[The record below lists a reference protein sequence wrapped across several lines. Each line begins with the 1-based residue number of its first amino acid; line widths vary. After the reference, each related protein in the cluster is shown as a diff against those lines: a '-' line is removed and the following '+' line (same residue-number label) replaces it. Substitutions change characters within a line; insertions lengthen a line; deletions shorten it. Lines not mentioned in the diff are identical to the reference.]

1 MEQFH
6 FQREG
11 SMSDEGTS
19 RYGGK
24 PRIKIATIISDQSA
38 IKEPF
43 KQYQNAQRVWKGIS
57 FENIGLAKISTSL
70 KSTSIR
76 QEALSKNAS
85 LKSLYQKAV
94 EYFLQQNIKPDVIVL
109 YLPGVGFK
117 GTVNGLSLAYDTIK
131 PPYFIVFSDGAADY
145 PWVVAHEM
153 GHILYYSNIFGDK
166 KDPNPYVLVD
176 AQGEPKRNTE
186 GNLQYDFAH
195 NNNKNNVMYPR
206 ASKSSKPPEVTSEQM
221 VKVRNS
227 YLLNKRKRY
236 TG

>member
-11 SMSDEGTS
+11 SS

-24 PRIKIATIISDQSA
+24 PRITIATIVSDHST
-38 IKEPF
+38 IRDPL
-43 KQYQNAQRVWKGIS
+43 KQYQNAQKVWNGIS
-57 FENIGLAKISTSL
+57 FENIGLARISTSL
-70 KSTSIR
+70 TTTSIR
-76 QEALSKNAS
+76 REALSKNAS
-85 LKSLYQKAV
+85 LKALYHKAV
-94 EYFLQQNIKPDVIVL
+94 NYFLLQNINPDVIVL

-117 GTVNGLSLAYDTIK
+117 GKASGLSLAYDTNK

-166 KDPNPYVLVD
+166 KDPDPYLLVNSG
-176 AQGEPKRNTE
+176 GEPVRNAE
-186 GNLQYDFAH
+186 GNLQYDIAH
-195 NNNKNNVMYPR
+195 NNNKNNIMYPR
-206 ASKSSKPPEVTSEQM
+206 ASKSSKAPFVTSEQM
-221 VKVRNS
+221 DKVRNS
-227 YLLNKRKRY
+227 YLLDKRKKY